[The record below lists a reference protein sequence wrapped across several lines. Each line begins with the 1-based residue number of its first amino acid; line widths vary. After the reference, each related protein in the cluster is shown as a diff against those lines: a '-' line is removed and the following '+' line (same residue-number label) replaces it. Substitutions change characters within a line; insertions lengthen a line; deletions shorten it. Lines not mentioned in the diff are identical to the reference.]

1 LAVVLTEQG
10 KLEESE
16 KAYEQT
22 LALNRNHE
30 GALLNL
36 ASLKL
41 HFAEQQAVTNPS
53 PLRSAA
59 LQLVNDCIRA
69 NPSSEDAATM
79 LAKIKSLL

>member
-41 HFAEQQAVTNPS
+41 HFAEQQAVPFA
-53 PLRSAA
+53 LRSAA